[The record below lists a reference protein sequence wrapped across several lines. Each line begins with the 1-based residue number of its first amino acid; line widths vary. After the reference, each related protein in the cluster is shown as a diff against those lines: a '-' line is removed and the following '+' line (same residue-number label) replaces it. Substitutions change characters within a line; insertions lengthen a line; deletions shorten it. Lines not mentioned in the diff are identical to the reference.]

1 MGANI
6 KKKKN
11 YKRIMKHKIFR
22 IRNIFSLLMVIITLV
37 FLIYLYNLNILP
49 NKYLLLITVIT
60 IISNILSIIFIN
72 VHKKIW
78 LKIIGYIIMTCIMI
92 ITSLG
97 IFYLSSTNNFIKK
110 SFDKKITYDKNTYYV
125 VSLKSNNLKQQDIKG
140 EIGTY
145 KESVNLDKAIKK
157 LNDKYSVKNKS
168 YDDIGLLFDNL
179 VNNTDKFILIEKS
192 SYEIVL
198 SINQN
203 ISKSDFDILYE
214 FDIYTKKSNNNMN
227 KDKFNIYIGG
237 KDDALLMDFNMI
249 VTINMDT
256 HTILLTS
263 IPRDYYIEVYGKDGR
278 YDKLSFMAIYGND
291 VNKESLAMLFDTKI
305 DYSIIVNTESLVQI
319 VDYLDGIEFC
329 SDYDVWL
336 GKFHL
341 VKGCQTLNGEQALRL
356 ARERNAFPGRDRV
369 RQENCRQIIL
379 SIFKKMAS
387 TNTILHYNE
396 TLNNLSSLYVT
407 DIPKEVISSFVK
419 EYLNDSNA
427 WKIEEQAVDGTDGH
441 DKVHLSNMIDWVMYP
456 NTNTVDQAKI
466 KIKETLE

>member
-49 NKYLLLITVIT
+49 NKYLLLITVII

-157 LNDKYSVKNKS
+157 LNDKYFVKNKS

-369 RQENCRQIIL
+369 RQQNCQKIMIA
-379 SIFKKMAS
+379 IFKKIAS
-387 TNTILHYNE
+387 TDTISNYNE
-396 TLNNLSSLYVT
+396 ILNAISNTYET
-407 DIPKEVISSFVK
+407 NIPKEIITKNIKDVINNGNK
-419 EYLNDSNA
+419 
-427 WKIEEQAVDGTDGH
+427 WTIETQSVDGTDGK
-441 DKVHLSNMIDWVMYP
+441 DRVHLNTCTDWVMYP
-456 NTNTVDQAKI
+456 NMDTVNTAKENI
-466 KIKETLE
+466 NKTMK